1 MKIFSLAAIQ
11 MQNKAGTVLTQAS
24 KKEKKKK
31 RERTIYHKPP
41 HWLTNYLH
49 FKQIISSAFSEE
61 HESAL
66 SDNLLTQKAM

>member
-31 RERTIYHKPP
+31 EREQYIISHHIGLQTIY
-41 HWLTNYLH
+41 
-49 FKQIISSAFSEE
+49 I
-61 HESAL
+61 L
-66 SDNLLTQKAM
+66 SK